1 MRDGGLESGNERGS
15 GRNAGRAA
23 RALAAAALLLTLGGC
38 ASLEHVGAPPLATS
52 VPVEAPRTLSI
63 DSPASLEAKRL
74 AATFGGE
81 YRAPAAEAYLNDIL
95 AKLAQASETPGET
108 VYKVTILNSPV
119 INAFALPS
127 GNLFLTRGLLALAND
142 SAEIAAVMAHEIGH
156 VTARHA
162 YARAEREKE
171 AAVVSQA
178 ASIIQSRQKGEE
190 VEALKKQTLAGFSRQ
205 QELEADGIGIRVIA
219 RAGYDPYG
227 ASRFLTSLGRSMT
240 LRAALVGQKSSADK
254 PDMLSTHPST
264 PERIAQAVAAARQ
277 IGAPGIG
284 TRDRAGYLASIDGM
298 AFGDD
303 PADGYARGRKFV
315 HPRLGFA
322 FVAPEGF
329 VLENS
334 AQALLGIKN
343 GGAEALRLDSARVPT
358 TTTLETY
365 VASGWIEGLLQ
376 SSVENTEISGM
387 PAVLATA
394 RAGEW
399 NFRLAAIRKNE
410 DVYRLIFAARALT
423 GEADGRFKSAI
434 ASFRQTTRED
444 MSDIKPLRLAIV
456 KANAG
461 QRAEELARGMA
472 IADRPLEHFL
482 LLNGLEA
489 AGPLTA
495 GESYKAIAE

>member
-1 MRDGGLESGNERGS
+1 MPDVGSDGCKKRRRGGL
-15 GRNAGRAA
+15 AA
-23 RALAAAALLLTLGGC
+23 VAAAALIALAGC
-38 ASLEHVGAPPLATS
+38 ASLERVGEAPLTPA
-52 VPVEAPRTLSI
+52 VPAQAPRTLAI
-63 DSPASLEAKRL
+63 ESPASLEAKRL
-74 AATFGGE
+74 AATFGGD

-95 AKLAQASETPGET
+95 VKLANASETPGET

-127 GNLFLTRGLLALAND
+127 GNLFVTRGLLALAND
-142 SAEIAAVMAHEIGH
+142 AAEVGAVMAHEIGH

-178 ASIIQSRQKGEE
+178 ASVIQSKQKGEQ
-190 VEALKKQTLAGFSRQ
+190 VEALRKQTLAGFSRQ
-205 QELEADGIGIRVIA
+205 QELEADQIGIRMIA

-227 ASRFLTSLGRSMT
+227 ASRFLTQLGRST
-240 LRAALVGQKSSADK
+240 ALRAALVGQKADSK

-264 PERIAQAVAAARQ
+264 PERVAQAVSAARQ
-277 IGAPGIG
+277 ISGPGIG
-284 TRDRAGYLASIDGM
+284 TRDHAGYLAAIDGM
-298 AFGDD
+298 LFGDD

-334 AQALLGIKN
+334 AQALLGVRN
-343 GGAEALRLDSARVPT
+343 GGSEALRLDSARVPVDT
-358 TTTLETY
+358 PLATY
-365 VASGWIEGLLQ
+365 IESGWIDGLIQ
-376 SSVENTEISGM
+376 SSVEAAEINGL

-399 NFRLAAIRKNE
+399 NFRLAAIRRGE

-423 GEADGRFKSAI
+423 SDADGRFKASI
-434 ASFRQTTRED
+434 ASFRQIAAED
-444 MSDIKPLRLAIV
+444 AGDAKPLRLGIA
-456 KANAG
+456 KAASG
-461 QRAEELARGMA
+461 QRAEDLAGTMA
-472 IADRPLEHFL
+472 IADRPLEYFL
-482 LLNGLEA
+482 LLNELDSAGALTPGEA
-489 AGPLTA
+489 
-495 GESYKAIAE
+495 YKTVVE

>member
-1 MRDGGLESGNERGS
+1 MREVGLRLREVGS
-15 GRNAGRAA
+15 AA
-23 RALAAAALLLTLGGC
+23 RALAATALLLTLGAC
-38 ASLEHVGAPPLATS
+38 ASLEHVG
-52 VPVEAPRTLSI
+52 EAPLVTAVPAQAPKTLSI

-74 AATFGGE
+74 AASFGGE

-95 AKLAQASETPGET
+95 AKLAQASEIPGET
-108 VYKVTILNSPV
+108 AYKVTILNSPV

-127 GNLFLTRGLLALAND
+127 GNLFVTRGLLALAND

-178 ASIIQSRQKGEE
+178 ASVIQSRQKGEE

-219 RAGYDPYG
+219 RAGYDAYG
-227 ASRFLTSLGRSMT
+227 ASRFLTSLGRSTT

-264 PERIAQAVAAARQ
+264 PERVAQAVAVARQ
-277 IGAPGIG
+277 ISGPGIG
-284 TRDRAGYLASIDGM
+284 ARDRASYLAALDGM

-322 FVAPEGF
+322 FIAPDGF

-343 GGAEALRLDSARVPT
+343 GGAEALRLDSARVPAST
-358 TTTLETY
+358 PLETY
-365 VASGWIEGLLQ
+365 IESGWIDGLVQ
-376 SSVENTEISGM
+376 SSVEPTEVNGM
-387 PAVLATA
+387 PAMLATA

-399 NFRLAAIRKNE
+399 NFRLAAIRKGE

-423 GEADGRFKSAI
+423 GEADGRFKAAI
-434 ASFRQTTRED
+434 SSFRPATPED
-444 MSDIKPLRLAIV
+444 ANDIKPLRLAIV
-456 KANAG
+456 RANAG
-461 QRAEELARGMA
+461 QRADELARGMA

-482 LLNGLEA
+482 LLNGLDA
-489 AGPLTA
+489 AGALTP
-495 GESYKAIAE
+495 GESYKTVVE

>member
-1 MRDGGLESGNERGS
+1 
-15 GRNAGRAA
+15 
-23 RALAAAALLLTLGGC
+23 
-38 ASLEHVGAPPLATS
+38 
-52 VPVEAPRTLSI
+52 VPAEAPRTLSI

-95 AKLAQASETPGET
+95 VKLAQASEIPGESA
-108 VYKVTILNSPV
+108 YKVTILNSPV
-119 INAFALPS
+119 VNAFALPS
-127 GNLFLTRGLLALAND
+127 GNLFVTRGLLALAND

-171 AAVVSQA
+171 AAVISQA
-178 ASIIQSRQKGEE
+178 ASVIQSRQKAEE
-190 VEALKKQTLAGFSRQ
+190 VEALKKHTLAGFSRQ
-205 QELEADGIGIRVIA
+205 QELEADGIGIRTIA
-219 RAGYDPYG
+219 RASFDPYG
-227 ASRFLTSLGRSMT
+227 ASRFLTSLGRST
-240 LRAALVGQKSSADK
+240 ALRASLVGQTKSTDK

-277 IGAPGIG
+277 IGGPGIG
-284 TRDRAGYLASIDGM
+284 ARDRAGYLAALDGIM
-298 AFGDD
+298 FGDD

-322 FVAPEGF
+322 FMAPEGF

-343 GGAEALRLDSARVPT
+343 GGTEALRLDSARVPVNT
-358 TTTLETY
+358 PLAAY
-365 VASGWIEGLLQ
+365 IGSGWIDGLIQ
-376 SSVENTEISGM
+376 SSVDPAEINGL
-387 PAVLATA
+387 PAILATA

-399 NFRLAAIRKNE
+399 NFRLAAIRKGE

-423 GEADGRFKSAI
+423 SDADGRFKASI
-434 ASFRQTTRED
+434 ASFRQISAEEAGD
-444 MSDIKPLRLAIV
+444 LKPLRLAIV
-456 KANAG
+456 KAGAG
-461 QRAEELARGMA
+461 QRAEDLAKGMA
-472 IADRPLEHFL
+472 VADRPVEHFL

-495 GESYKAIAE
+495 GESYKSVIE

>member
-1 MRDGGLESGNERGS
+1 MRDVGLRRSKVVT
-15 GRNAGRAA
+15 AA
-23 RALAAAALLLTLGGC
+23 RLAALSLVLSLGAC
-38 ASLEHVGAPPLATS
+38 ASLEHVGVPPLTS
-52 VPVEAPRTLSI
+52 VVPVEAPKTLSI

-108 VYKVTILNSPV
+108 AYKVTILNSPI

-205 QELEADGIGIRVIA
+205 QELEADGIGIRTIA
-219 RAGYDPYG
+219 RAGFDPYG
-227 ASRFLTSLGRSMT
+227 ASRFLTSLGRSTT

-264 PERIAQAVAAARQ
+264 PERVAQAVAAARQ
-277 IGAPGIG
+277 ISGPGIG
-284 TRDRAGYLASIDGM
+284 ARDRAGYLASIDGM
-298 AFGDD
+298 MFGDD

-322 FVAPEGF
+322 FVAPDGF

-334 AQALLGIKN
+334 AHALLGIRN
-343 GGAEALRLDSARVPT
+343 GGSEALRLDSTAVPVAT
-358 TTTLETY
+358 PLETY
-365 VASGWIEGLLQ
+365 IGSGWIDGLIQ
-376 SSVENTEISGM
+376 SSVESTEINGL
-387 PAVLATA
+387 PAVMATA

-399 NFRLAAIRKNE
+399 NFRLAAIRKGE

-423 GEADGRFKSAI
+423 SEADGRFKAAI
-434 ASFRQTTRED
+434 ASFRPMKEEEEKE
-444 MSDIKPLRLAIV
+444 IKPLRLAIV
-456 KANAG
+456 KAAPG
-461 QRAEELARGMA
+461 ERAEELARRMA

-489 AGPLTA
+489 AGALTA
-495 GESYKAIAE
+495 GESYKTVVE

>member
-1 MRDGGLESGNERGS
+1 MRDVGLRRRKVGP
-15 GRNAGRAA
+15 A
-23 RALAAAALLLTLGGC
+23 RALAALSLLLALGGC
-38 ASLEHVGAPPLATS
+38 ASLEHVGVPPLSS
-52 VPVEAPRTLSI
+52 VVPAEAPKTLSI

-95 AKLAQASETPGET
+95 AKLAQASEIPGESA
-108 VYKVTILNSPV
+108 YKVTILNSPV

-127 GNLFLTRGLLALAND
+127 GNLFVTRGLLALAND
-142 SAEIAAVMAHEIGH
+142 NAEIAAVMAHEIGH
-156 VTARHA
+156 ITARHA

-178 ASIIQSRQKGEE
+178 ASVIQSRQKGEE
-190 VEALKKQTLAGFSRQ
+190 VEASKKQTLAGFSRQ

-219 RAGYDPYG
+219 RAGFDPYG
-227 ASRFLTSLGRSMT
+227 ASRFLTSLGRSSA
-240 LRAALVGQKSSADK
+240 LRASLVGQKSSDGK

-264 PERIAQAVAAARQ
+264 PERIGQAVAAARQ
-277 IGAPGIG
+277 ISGPGIG
-284 TRDRAGYLASIDGM
+284 ARDRAGYLAAIDGM
-298 AFGDD
+298 TFGDD

-322 FVAPEGF
+322 FVAPDGF

-334 AQALLGIKN
+334 AHALLGIRN
-343 GGAEALRLDSARVPT
+343 GGSEALRLDSARVPT
-358 TTTLETY
+358 STPLETY
-365 VASGWIEGLLQ
+365 IGSGWIDGLIQ
-376 SSVENTEISGM
+376 SSVESSEINGL

-399 NFRLAAIRKNE
+399 NFRLGAIRKGE

-423 GEADGRFKSAI
+423 SEADGRFKASI
-434 ASFRQTTRED
+434 ASFRPMKEEEEK
-444 MSDIKPLRLAIV
+444 DIKPLRLAIIRPPS
-456 KANAG
+456 G
-461 QRAEELARGMA
+461 ERADEVVRRMV

-489 AGPLTA
+489 AGPLSA
-495 GESYKAIAE
+495 GESYKIVVD

>member
-1 MRDGGLESGNERGS
+1 MRDLGLRGD
-15 GRNAGRAA
+15 RARRPIGRAA
-23 RALAAAALLLTLGGC
+23 RALAATALTLALGAC
-38 ASLEHVGAPPLATS
+38 ASLEHVGEAPLS

-63 DSPASLEAKRL
+63 ETPASLEAKRL
-74 AATFGGE
+74 SVTFGGE

-108 VYKVTILNSPV
+108 AYKVTILNSPV

-127 GNLFLTRGLLALAND
+127 GNLFVTRGLLALAND
-142 SAEIAAVMAHEIGH
+142 NAEIAAVMAHEIGH

-178 ASIIQSRQKGEE
+178 ASVIQSRQKAEE

-219 RAGYDPYG
+219 RAGFDPYG
-227 ASRFLTSLGRSMT
+227 ASRFLTSLGRST
-240 LRAALVGQKSSADK
+240 ALRASLVGQKHNDNR

-277 IGAPGIG
+277 IAGPGIG
-284 TRDRAGYLASIDGM
+284 ARNRAGYLAAIDGM

-303 PADGYARGRKFV
+303 PSDGYARGRKFV

-322 FVAPEGF
+322 FIAPDGF
-329 VLENS
+329 ILENS

-343 GGAEALRLDSARVPT
+343 GGAEALRLDSTRVPAST
-358 TTTLETY
+358 PLETY
-365 VASGWIEGLLQ
+365 IASGWIEGLLQ
-376 SSVENTEISGM
+376 SSLETTEVNGM

-399 NFRLAAIRKNE
+399 NFRLAAIRKGE
-410 DVYRLIFAARALT
+410 EVYRLIFAARALNS
-423 GEADGRFKSAI
+423 EADARFRASI
-434 ASFRQTTRED
+434 ASFRQTSPEESTGV
-444 MSDIKPLRLAIV
+444 KPLRLAII
-456 KANAG
+456 KASPG
-461 QRAEELARGMA
+461 ERAEELARRMA
-472 IADRPLEHFL
+472 IADRPLEQFL
-482 LLNGLEA
+482 LLNGLDS
-489 AGPLTA
+489 AGTLTA
-495 GESYKAIAE
+495 GESYKTVAE

>member
-1 MRDGGLESGNERGS
+1 MRDVGLRRRKL
-15 GRNAGRAA
+15 GRVA
-23 RALAAAALLLTLGGC
+23 RALAALSLVLALSAC
-38 ASLEHVGAPPLATS
+38 ASLERVGVPPLSSAI
-52 VPVEAPRTLSI
+52 PVEAPKTLSI

-81 YRAPAAEAYLNDIL
+81 YRAPAAEAYLNAIL
-95 AKLAQASETPGET
+95 EKLAQASETPGET

-119 INAFALPS
+119 INAFALAS
-127 GNLFLTRGLLALAND
+127 GNLFVTRGLLALAND
-142 SAEIAAVMAHEIGH
+142 NAEIAAVMAHEIGH

-178 ASIIQSRQKGEE
+178 ASVIQSRQKGEE

-227 ASRFLTSLGRSMT
+227 ASRFLTLLGRSTT
-240 LRAALVGQKSSADK
+240 LRAALVGQRSSVDK

-264 PERIAQAVAAARQ
+264 PERVAQAVAAARQ
-277 IGAPGIG
+277 ISGPGIG
-284 TRDRAGYLASIDGM
+284 AHDRAGYLAAIDGM

-322 FVAPEGF
+322 FVSPDGF

-334 AQALLGIKN
+334 AQALLGMRN
-343 GGAEALRLDSARVPT
+343 GGSEALRLDSARVPVT
-358 TTTLETY
+358 TPLETY
-365 VASGWIEGLLQ
+365 IGSGWIDGLIQ
-376 SSVENTEISGM
+376 SSVESTEINGL

-399 NFRLAAIRKNE
+399 NFRLAAIRKGE

-423 GEADGRFKSAI
+423 GEADGRFKTAI
-434 ASFRQTTRED
+434 ASFRSTTQEEAND
-444 MSDIKPLRLAIV
+444 LKPLRLAIV
-456 KANAG
+456 KAAPG
-461 QRAEELARGMA
+461 ERAEELAHKMA
-472 IADRPLEHFL
+472 LADRPLEHLL
-482 LLNGLEA
+482 LLNGLES
-489 AGPLTA
+489 AGPLTT
-495 GESYKAIAE
+495 GESYKTVVE

>member
-1 MRDGGLESGNERGS
+1 MRDVGLRRSKIGP
-15 GRNAGRAA
+15 AA
-23 RALAAAALLLTLGGC
+23 RSLAALSLVLAFGGC
-38 ASLEHVGAPPLATS
+38 ASLEHVGVPPLTS
-52 VPVEAPRTLSI
+52 VVPAEAPKTLSI

-95 AKLAQASETPGET
+95 AKLAQASEIPGESA
-108 VYKVTILNSPV
+108 YKVTILNSPV

-127 GNLFLTRGLLALAND
+127 GNLFVTRGLLALAND
-142 SAEIAAVMAHEIGH
+142 NAEIAAVMAHEIGH
-156 VTARHA
+156 ITARHA

-178 ASIIQSRQKGEE
+178 ASVIQSRQKGEE

-205 QELEADGIGIRVIA
+205 QELEADGVGIRVIA
-219 RAGYDPYG
+219 RAGFDPYG
-227 ASRFLTSLGRSMT
+227 ASRFLTSLGRSSA
-240 LRAALVGQKSSADK
+240 LRASLVGQKSSDGK

-264 PERIAQAVAAARQ
+264 PERIGQAVAAARQ
-277 IGAPGIG
+277 ISGPGIG
-284 TRDRAGYLASIDGM
+284 ARDRAGYLAAIDGM
-298 AFGDD
+298 TFGDD

-334 AQALLGIKN
+334 AHALLGIRN
-343 GGAEALRLDSARVPT
+343 GGSEALRLDSARVPT
-358 TTTLETY
+358 STPLETY
-365 VASGWIEGLLQ
+365 IGSGWIDGLIQ
-376 SSVENTEISGM
+376 SSVESSEINDL

-399 NFRLAAIRKNE
+399 NFRLAAIRKGE

-423 GEADGRFKSAI
+423 SEAAGRFKASI
-434 ASFRQTTRED
+434 ASFRPMKEEEEK
-444 MSDIKPLRLAIV
+444 DIKPLRLSIV
-456 KANAG
+456 RPPSG
-461 QRAEELARGMA
+461 ERAEEVARRKVT
-472 IADRPLEHFL
+472 ADRPLEHFL

-489 AGPLTA
+489 AGPLSA
-495 GESYKAIAE
+495 GESYKIVVD

>member
-1 MRDGGLESGNERGS
+1 MMRDVGLRGS
-15 GRNAGRAA
+15 KIGRAA
-23 RALAAAALLLTLGGC
+23 RSLAALSLVLAVGAC
-38 ASLEHVGAPPLATS
+38 ASLEHVGVPPLTS
-52 VPVEAPRTLSI
+52 AVPAEAPKTLSI

-95 AKLAQASETPGET
+95 AKLAQASEIPGESA
-108 VYKVTILNSPV
+108 YKVTILNSPV

-127 GNLFLTRGLLALAND
+127 GNLFVTRGLLALAND
-142 SAEIAAVMAHEIGH
+142 NAEIAAVMAHEIGH
-156 VTARHA
+156 ITARHA
-162 YARAEREKE
+162 YARAERERE

-178 ASIIQSRQKGEE
+178 ASVIQSRQKGEE

-205 QELEADGIGIRVIA
+205 QELEADGVGIRVIA
-219 RAGYDPYG
+219 RAGFDPYG
-227 ASRFLTSLGRSMT
+227 ASRFLTSLGRSSA

-254 PDMLSTHPST
+254 PDMLSTHPTT
-264 PERIAQAVAAARQ
+264 PERISQAVAAARQ
-277 IGAPGIG
+277 ISGPGIG
-284 TRDRAGYLASIDGM
+284 ARDHAGYLAAIGGM
-298 AFGDD
+298 TFGDD
-303 PADGYARGRKFV
+303 PADGYARGRKYV

-334 AQALLGIKN
+334 AQALLGIRN
-343 GGAEALRLDSARVPT
+343 GGSEALRLDSARVPT
-358 TTTLETY
+358 STSLETY
-365 VASGWIEGLLQ
+365 IGSGWIDGLIQ
-376 SSVENTEISGM
+376 SSIESSEINGL

-399 NFRLAAIRKNE
+399 NFRLAAIRKGE

-423 GEADGRFKSAI
+423 SEADGRFKASI
-434 ASFRQTTRED
+434 ASFRGVTPEET
-444 MSDIKPLRLAIV
+444 SDLKPLRLSII
-456 KANAG
+456 KAGAG
-461 QRAEELARGMA
+461 ERADELARKMA

-482 LLNGLEA
+482 LLNELEA

-495 GESYKAIAE
+495 GESYKTVAE

>member
-1 MRDGGLESGNERGS
+1 MRDGGPRRSKI
-15 GRNAGRAA
+15 AQAA
-23 RALAAAALLLTLGGC
+23 RGLAATALVLALGAC
-38 ASLEHVGAPPLATS
+38 ASLEHVGVPPLTTA
-52 VPVEAPRTLSI
+52 VPAEAPRTLSI

-95 AKLAQASETPGET
+95 VKLAQASETPGESA
-108 VYKVTILNSPV
+108 YKVTILNSPV

-127 GNLFLTRGLLALAND
+127 GNLFVTRGLLALAND

-156 VTARHA
+156 ITARHA

-171 AAVVSQA
+171 AAIISQA
-178 ASIIQSRQKGEE
+178 ASIIQSRQKAEE
-190 VEALKKQTLAGFSRQ
+190 VEALKKHTLAGFSRQ
-205 QELEADGIGIRVIA
+205 QELEADGIGIRTIA
-219 RAGYDPYG
+219 RAGFDPYG
-227 ASRFLTSLGRSMT
+227 ASRFLTSLGRST
-240 LRAALVGQKSSADK
+240 VLRASLVGQKGSDSK

-264 PERIAQAVAAARQ
+264 PDRIAQAIAAARQ
-277 IGAPGIG
+277 ISGPGIG
-284 TRDRAGYLASIDGM
+284 ARDRAGYLAAIDGM
-298 AFGDD
+298 TFGDD

-334 AQALLGIKN
+334 AQALLGIRN

-358 TTTLETY
+358 STPLESY
-365 VASGWIEGLLQ
+365 IASGWIDGLVQ
-376 SSVENTEISGM
+376 SSVEPTEINVL

-399 NFRLAAIRKNE
+399 NFRLAAIRKGE

-423 GEADGRFKSAI
+423 SEADGRFKTSI
-434 ASFRQTTRED
+434 ASFRQTTAEEA
-444 MSDIKPLRLAIV
+444 SDLKPLRLSVV
-456 KANAG
+456 KTAPG
-461 QRAEELARGMA
+461 ERAEEVARRMG

-482 LLNGLEA
+482 LLNGLES
-489 AGPLTA
+489 AGSLNA
-495 GESYKAIAE
+495 GEVYKTVVE

>member
-1 MRDGGLESGNERGS
+1 MRDVGLRRSKVVT
-15 GRNAGRAA
+15 AA
-23 RALAAAALLLTLGGC
+23 RLAALSLVLSLGAC
-38 ASLEHVGAPPLATS
+38 ASLEHVGVPPLTS
-52 VPVEAPRTLSI
+52 VVPVEAPKTLSI

-108 VYKVTILNSPV
+108 AYKVTILNSPI

-205 QELEADGIGIRVIA
+205 QELEADGIGIRTVA
-219 RAGYDPYG
+219 RAGFDPYG
-227 ASRFLTSLGRSMT
+227 ASRFLTSLGRSTT

-264 PERIAQAVAAARQ
+264 PERVAQAVAAARQ
-277 IGAPGIG
+277 ISGPGIG
-284 TRDRAGYLASIDGM
+284 ARDRAGYLASIDGM
-298 AFGDD
+298 MFGDD

-322 FVAPEGF
+322 FVAPDGF

-334 AQALLGIKN
+334 AHALLGIRN
-343 GGAEALRLDSARVPT
+343 GGSEALRLDSTAVPVAT
-358 TTTLETY
+358 PLETY
-365 VASGWIEGLLQ
+365 IGSGWIDGLIQ
-376 SSVENTEISGM
+376 SSVESTEINGL
-387 PAVLATA
+387 PAVMATA

-399 NFRLAAIRKNE
+399 NFRLAAIRKGE

-423 GEADGRFKSAI
+423 SEADGRFKAAI
-434 ASFRQTTRED
+434 ASFRPMKEEEEKE
-444 MSDIKPLRLAIV
+444 IKPLRLAIV
-456 KANAG
+456 KAAPG
-461 QRAEELARGMA
+461 ERAEELARRMA

-489 AGPLTA
+489 AGALTA
-495 GESYKAIAE
+495 GESYKTVVE

>member
-1 MRDGGLESGNERGS
+1 MRVVRSDRYAKRCGS
-15 GRNAGRAA
+15 AVAA
-23 RALAAAALLLTLGGC
+23 RMLAGAALISLAGC
-38 ASLEHVGAPPLATS
+38 ASLERVGEAPLSAV
-52 VPVEAPRTLSI
+52 VPAQAPRTLAI
-63 DSPASLEAKRL
+63 ESPASLEAKRL

-127 GNLFLTRGLLALAND
+127 GNLFVTRGLLALAND
-142 SAEIAAVMAHEIGH
+142 AAEVGAVMAHEIGH

-178 ASIIQSRQKGEE
+178 ASVIQSKQKGEQ
-190 VEALKKQTLAGFSRQ
+190 VEALRKQTLAGFSRQ
-205 QELEADGIGIRVIA
+205 QELEADQIGIRMIA

-227 ASRFLTSLGRSMT
+227 ASRFLTQLGRST
-240 LRAALVGQKSSADK
+240 ALRAALVGQKSDNK

-264 PERIAQAVAAARQ
+264 PERVAQAVSAARQ
-277 IGAPGIG
+277 ISGPDLG
-284 TRDRAGYLASIDGM
+284 TRDHAGYLSAIDGM
-298 AFGDD
+298 VFGDD

-315 HPRLGFA
+315 HPRLGFV
-322 FVAPEGF
+322 FIAPEGF

-334 AQALLGIKN
+334 AQALLGVRN
-343 GGAEALRLDSARVPT
+343 GGSEALRLDSAQVPVDTPLT
-358 TTTLETY
+358 TY
-365 VASGWIEGLLQ
+365 IGSGWIDGLVQ
-376 SSVENTEISGM
+376 SSVEPTEINGL

-399 NFRLAAIRKNE
+399 NFRLAAIRKGE

-423 GEADGRFKSAI
+423 SDADGRFKASI
-434 ASFRQTTRED
+434 ASFRQIAAED
-444 MSDIKPLRLAIV
+444 AADAKPLRLGIA
-456 KANAG
+456 KAAAG
-461 QRAEELARGMA
+461 QRAEDVARTMA

-482 LLNGLEA
+482 LLNELDS

-495 GESYKAIAE
+495 GQAYKTVVE

>member
-1 MRDGGLESGNERGS
+1 MRG
-15 GRNAGRAA
+15 
-23 RALAAAALLLTLGGC
+23 LAAMALVLALGAC
-38 ASLEHVGAPPLATS
+38 ASLEHVGVPPLATA
-52 VPVEAPRTLSI
+52 VPAEAPRTLSI

-95 AKLAQASETPGET
+95 VKLAQASETPGESA
-108 VYKVTILNSPV
+108 YKVTILNSPV

-127 GNLFLTRGLLALAND
+127 GNLFVTRGLLALAND

-171 AAVVSQA
+171 AAVISQA
-178 ASIIQSRQKGEE
+178 ASVIQSRQKAEE
-190 VEALKKQTLAGFSRQ
+190 VEALKKHTLAGFSRQ
-205 QELEADGIGIRVIA
+205 QELEADGIGIRTIA
-219 RAGYDPYG
+219 RAGFDPYG
-227 ASRFLTSLGRSMT
+227 ASRFLTSLGRST
-240 LRAALVGQKSSADK
+240 ALRAALVGQTKSTDK

-264 PERIAQAVAAARQ
+264 PERIAVAVAVARQ
-277 IGAPGIG
+277 ISGPGIG
-284 TRDRAGYLASIDGM
+284 ARDRAVYLASIDGM
-298 AFGDD
+298 TFGDD

-322 FVAPEGF
+322 FMAPEGF

-343 GGAEALRLDSARVPT
+343 GGTEALRLDSARVPVNT
-358 TTTLETY
+358 PLAAY
-365 VASGWIEGLLQ
+365 IGSGWIGGLIQ
-376 SSVENTEISGM
+376 SSVDPAEINGL
-387 PAVLATA
+387 PAILATA

-399 NFRLAAIRKNE
+399 NFRLAAIRKGE

-423 GEADGRFKSAI
+423 SDADGRFKASI
-434 ASFRQTTRED
+434 ASFRQTSAEEAGD
-444 MSDIKPLRLAIV
+444 LKPLRLAIV
-456 KANAG
+456 KAGAG
-461 QRAEELARGMA
+461 QRAEDLAKGMA
-472 IADRPLEHFL
+472 VADRPVEHFL

-495 GESYKAIAE
+495 GESYKSVIE

>member
-1 MRDGGLESGNERGS
+1 MRDLGLQSGKERHA
-15 GRNAGRAA
+15 RRAGRAM
-23 RALAAAALLLTLGGC
+23 RGLAAAALLLGLGAC
-38 ASLEHVGAPPLATS
+38 ASLEHVGVPPLATA
-52 VPVEAPRTLSI
+52 VPAAAPKTLSI

-95 AKLAQASETPGET
+95 AKLAQASEIPGET
-108 VYKVTILNSPV
+108 VYKVTILNSPI

-127 GNLFLTRGLLALAND
+127 GNLFVTRGLLALAND

-178 ASIIQSRQKGEE
+178 ASIIQSKQKAEE
-190 VEALKKQTLAGFSRQ
+190 VEATKKQTLAGFSRQ

-227 ASRFLTSLGRSMT
+227 ASRFLTSLGRSTT
-240 LRAALVGQKSSADK
+240 LRATLVGQKSSADK

-264 PERIAQAVAAARQ
+264 PERVAQAVSAARQ
-277 IGAPGIG
+277 ISGPGIG
-284 TRDRAGYLASIDGM
+284 ARDRAGYLAAIDGL

-322 FVAPEGF
+322 FTAPEGF

-343 GGAEALRLDSARVPT
+343 GGAEALRLDSARVATNTP
-358 TTTLETY
+358 LETY
-365 VASGWIEGLLQ
+365 IGSGWIDGLIQ
-376 SSVENTEISGM
+376 SSIEPLEINGM
-387 PAVLATA
+387 AAVLGTA

-399 NFRLAAIRKNE
+399 NFRLAAIRKGE
-410 DVYRLIFAARALT
+410 DVYRLIFAARVLT

-434 ASFRQTTRED
+434 ATFRAITPEEGTNV
-444 MSDIKPLRLAIV
+444 KPLRLTVV
-456 KANAG
+456 KASPG
-461 QRAEELARGMA
+461 QSAEELARGMA
-472 IADRPLEHFL
+472 VADRPLEHFL

-489 AGPLTA
+489 AGTLTP
-495 GESYKAIAE
+495 GESYKIVAE

>member
-1 MRDGGLESGNERGS
+1 
-15 GRNAGRAA
+15 
-23 RALAAAALLLTLGGC
+23 
-38 ASLEHVGAPPLATS
+38 
-52 VPVEAPRTLSI
+52 
-63 DSPASLEAKRL
+63 
-74 AATFGGE
+74 
-81 YRAPAAEAYLNDIL
+81 
-95 AKLAQASETPGET
+95 
-108 VYKVTILNSPV
+108 
-119 INAFALPS
+119 
-127 GNLFLTRGLLALAND
+127 
-142 SAEIAAVMAHEIGH
+142 
-156 VTARHA
+156 
-162 YARAEREKE
+162 
-171 AAVVSQA
+171 
-178 ASIIQSRQKGEE
+178 
-190 VEALKKQTLAGFSRQ
+190 
-205 QELEADGIGIRVIA
+205 
-219 RAGYDPYG
+219 
-227 ASRFLTSLGRSMT
+227 
-240 LRAALVGQKSSADK
+240 
-254 PDMLSTHPST
+254 MLSTHPST

-284 TRDRAGYLASIDGM
+284 TRDRAGYLASIGGM

-444 MSDIKPLRLAIV
+444 VSDIKPLRLAIV
-456 KANAG
+456 KASAG
-461 QRAEELARGMA
+461 RRAEELAREMA
-472 IADRPLEHFL
+472 ITDRPLEHFL

-489 AGPLTA
+489 AGPLPA
-495 GESYKAIAE
+495 GESYKTVVE

>member
-1 MRDGGLESGNERGS
+1 MRDAGLGSDKER
-15 GRNAGRAA
+15 RAGHAA
-23 RALAAAALLLTLGGC
+23 RALAASALLLTLGAC
-38 ASLEHVGAPPLATS
+38 ASLEHVGQPPLATS
-52 VPVEAPRTLSI
+52 VPAEAPRTLSI

-127 GNLFLTRGLLALAND
+127 GNLFVTRGLLALAND

-156 VTARHA
+156 ITARHA

-190 VEALKKQTLAGFSRQ
+190 VEAVKKQTLAGFSRQ
-205 QELEADGIGIRVIA
+205 QELEADGLGIRVIA

-227 ASRFLTSLGRSMT
+227 ASRFLTSLGRST
-240 LRAALVGQKSSADK
+240 ALRASLVGQIKSAEK

-277 IGAPGIG
+277 IAGPGIG

-365 VASGWIEGLLQ
+365 IGSGWIEGLLQ
-376 SSVENTEISGM
+376 SSVETTDINGM

-399 NFRLAAIRKNE
+399 NFRLAAVRKGE

-423 GEADGRFKSAI
+423 SEADGRFKAAI
-434 ASFRQTTRED
+434 ASFRQTPPEEAANL
-444 MSDIKPLRLAIV
+444 KPLRLAIL
-456 KANAG
+456 KAAPG

-495 GESYKAIAE
+495 GESYKSVFE